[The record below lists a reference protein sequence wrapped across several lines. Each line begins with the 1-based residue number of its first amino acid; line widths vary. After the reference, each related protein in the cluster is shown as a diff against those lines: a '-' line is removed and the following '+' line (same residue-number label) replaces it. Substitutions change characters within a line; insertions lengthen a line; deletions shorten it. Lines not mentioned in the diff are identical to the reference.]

1 MRRTVQEEHPDAD
14 VQAWTMDEHR
24 IGLKPILRRVWAR
37 RGRRPV
43 AVVRPRYQWLW
54 VYAFARPATGE
65 TWWLVLPRVNTAAM
79 SVARAEF
86 AAAVG
91 AGPEKR
97 VVLALDQAGWHASK
111 RVVVPEGVTLAFLP
125 ARSPE
130 LQPAERLWGMVDCAV
145 ANRVWE
151 TLDGLETA
159 VVERCRVL
167 RGQRERLRST
177 LGYHWWPSFA

>member
-1 MRRTVQEEHPDAD
+1 
-14 VQAWTMDEHR
+14 MDEHR

-43 AVVRPRYQWLW
+43 AVVRPRYQLLW

-65 TWWLVLPRVNTAAM
+65 TWWLVLPRVNVAAM
-79 SVARAEF
+79 NVALAEF
-86 AAAVG
+86 ATAVG
-91 AGPEKR
+91 AGGEKR
-97 VVLALDQAGWHASK
+97 IVLVLDQAGWHASK
-111 RVVVPEGVTLAFLP
+111 RVAVPEGMTLVFLP

-151 TLDGLETA
+151 RLDELEGA
-159 VVERCRVL
+159 VVARCRAL
-167 RGQRERLRST
+167 RKQRERLRSA
-177 LGYHWWPSFA
+177 LGYHWWPRFA